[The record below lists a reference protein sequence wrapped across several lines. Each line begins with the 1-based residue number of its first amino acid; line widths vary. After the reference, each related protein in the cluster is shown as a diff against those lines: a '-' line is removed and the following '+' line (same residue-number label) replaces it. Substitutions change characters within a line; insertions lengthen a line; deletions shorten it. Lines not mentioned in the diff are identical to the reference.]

1 MRLLFFILLLA
12 NGVFF
17 AYARLGPG
25 AQANG
30 DAQIVSQQLNREKIR
45 LLTSDQVSALARK
58 PEPPKVA
65 AVPTVCL
72 EWGPLTGAE
81 PARAEQVLESL
92 ALGAK
97 LTQRRQEDVASFW
110 VYVPPLASRQ
120 SATQKAAEFK
130 RLGVDDYFV
139 VPDDPKWRNAIS
151 LGVFKTE
158 DAAKAR
164 LAALRTKG
172 VKIATVGARE
182 TQQGRT
188 YFQVRDA
195 SPAVA
200 ARLNELKQG
209 FAGSEVRDCAAD
221 EKKG

>member
-1 MRLLFFILLLA
+1 MRALFFFLLLA
-12 NGVFF
+12 NGAFL
-17 AYARLGPG
+17 AYAWFGPG

-30 DAQIVSQQLNREKIR
+30 DAQIIAQQFNGEKIR
-45 LLTSDQVSALARK
+45 LLIPDQVNALTRK

-65 AVPTVCL
+65 SVCL
-72 EWGPLTGAE
+72 EWGALIGADA
-81 PARAEQVLESL
+81 ARAEQALEPL

-97 LTQRRQEDVASFW
+97 LTQRKQEDITGFW

-120 SATQKAAEFK
+120 VATQKAGELK

-158 DAAKAR
+158 EAAKAR
-164 LAALRTKG
+164 LAALRAKG
-172 VKIATVGARE
+172 VKSATVGARE
-182 TQQGRT
+182 TQPGKT
-188 YFQVRDA
+188 YFQVREA
-195 SPAVA
+195 NPALA
-200 ARLNELKQG
+200 AKLGELKQG
-209 FAGSEVRDCAAD
+209 FPGTELRECAAD